1 MTKAQGRPGSHGG
14 WVLSEPTRAQDP
26 QAGGQWAV
34 QEPAKGKALGVPGT
48 ALESDI
54 PGTVREMTRTGDN

>member
-26 QAGGQWAV
+26 QAGGQWAA
-34 QEPAKGKALGVPGT
+34 QEPAKGTGGTWNSLGVRYT
-48 ALESDI
+48 WDS
-54 PGTVREMTRTGDN
+54 